1 MILVTG
7 ATGTIGRLLVHL
19 LAAAGEPVRAVSRDL
34 GRAGLPAGVD
44 VVAADRPDMFDGVS
58 SVLLNPRAVGTT
70 AAELLELAAA
80 AGVRR
85 VVALAAIN
93 VDDDPARQPSRF
105 RGDLNREVE
114 AAAVASGLEWVSLR
128 PTEFTGNAAGL
139 WAGPILAGDV
149 VPAPY
154 ALSESAP
161 IDERDVAAVAA
172 RALVGEIAPGSRLV
186 LTGPRSLTKAEQ
198 VATIGEVL
206 GRPLVL
212 REVPPEAARAALLGQ
227 GFPAGFVEALLAMQA
242 AAVGRPAPTTTTV
255 ADVLGRPAYTFAEWT
270 ADHVDAFRPEPD
282 RAGAR

>member
-212 REVPPEAARAALLGQ
+212 RGQ

-270 ADHVDAFRPEPD
+270 ADHVDAFRSEPD